1 MGIIKKQSISGAAY
15 SYAGVALGFIISGLL
30 FPKILSTS
38 EIGLLRLLVSYSILL
53 AQFALLGM
61 NTVTIKIF
69 PYFRNKEKKHH
80 GFLGLLLIVTLLGFI
95 LTTAIYLLGQN
106 IIISDAK
113 AKSELFIPYY
123 YYVIPIF
130 FFTLLFNVF
139 DSYYR
144 VLYNATIGILYKE
157 IIQRI
162 IIIASI
168 VLFYFKIIDFHFLV
182 VLYAIAQL
190 IPGLFLFLSL
200 IYEKQLFLKPDF
212 KFLNKSLVNHMISVA
227 FFGII
232 TAYSG
237 VLIMNIDL
245 VMINHYLGLSSTGI
259 YSITF
264 FFGTLIIIPAR
275 ALSKITAVVIADF
288 WKNND
293 TKGILD
299 IYKKS
304 TSLLVIAASFIF
316 VGIWANI
323 DNVFKIIGPNYE
335 SGKYV
340 ILFIGLANVIDAF
353 SGSSSLIIANSN
365 KYRWL
370 SIFLI
375 IYTVAIIITNIIF
388 IPVMGIAGAAFA
400 SFISRLIYV
409 LLRFIFLNRI
419 YHFQPYS
426 YKHLLIVIIAVATW
440 YLSTFIPTINNFLI
454 DILVRS
460 ISVTIVYIFLIFYA
474 NISDDFNKTFLNVFS
489 KIIKINKQ

>member
-1 MGIIKKQSISGAAY
+1 
-15 SYAGVALGFIISGLL
+15 
-30 FPKILSTS
+30 
-38 EIGLLRLLVSYSILL
+38 
-53 AQFALLGM
+53 
-61 NTVTIKIF
+61 
-69 PYFRNKEKKHH
+69 
-80 GFLGLLLIVTLLGFI
+80 
-95 LTTAIYLLGQN
+95 
-106 IIISDAK
+106 
-113 AKSELFIPYY
+113 
-123 YYVIPIF
+123 
-130 FFTLLFNVF
+130 
-139 DSYYR
+139 
-144 VLYNATIGILYKE
+144 
-157 IIQRI
+157 
-162 IIIASI
+162 
-168 VLFYFKIIDFHFLV
+168 
-182 VLYAIAQL
+182 
-190 IPGLFLFLSL
+190 
-200 IYEKQLFLKPDF
+200 
-212 KFLNKSLVNHMISVA
+212 
-227 FFGII
+227 
-232 TAYSG
+232 
-237 VLIMNIDL
+237 MNIDL

-288 WKNND
+288 WKSND
-293 TKGILD
+293 TNSILD

-426 YKHLLIVIIAVATW
+426 YKHILIVIIAVATW